1 MKSFSG
7 GWEILQCLQLEE
19 WSARGKRGKGLLELQ
34 RNALGAHL
42 GLQAWA
48 EEPCKVWLNR

>member
-7 GWEILQCLQLEE
+7 GWEILQCLQMEE

-42 GLQAWA
+42 GLQVWA
-48 EEPCKVWLNR
+48 EELCKVWLNR